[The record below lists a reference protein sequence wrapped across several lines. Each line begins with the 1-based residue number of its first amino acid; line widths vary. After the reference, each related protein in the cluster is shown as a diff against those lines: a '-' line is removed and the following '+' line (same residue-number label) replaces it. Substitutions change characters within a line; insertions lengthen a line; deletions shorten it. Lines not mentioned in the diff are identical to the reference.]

1 MDASRLT
8 PLAAAAVVAFCAAAA
23 PSAGAARAKRA
34 TSPQI
39 TLLREL
45 VHSHELWA
53 TIDVCNPADQ
63 PDTVGIRGSMPP
75 DGRARDQMYM
85 SFRLQYEEAR
95 TGRWYDL
102 PGNANP
108 QFIDVGAGASVR
120 QGGSS
125 FQLQPKAGRPAFTL
139 RGVVDYQWR
148 HAGHIIQ
155 TATRATT
162 AGHMSL
168 AGADPAGYT
177 AAGCLIG

>member
-1 MDASRLT
+1 M
-8 PLAAAAVVAFCAAAA
+8 PLAAAAMVALCAAAS
-23 PSAGAARAKRA
+23 PAGAARAKA
-34 TSPQI
+34 PSNTPL

-45 VHSHELWA
+45 VHSHYLWA
-53 TIDVCNPADQ
+53 TIDVCSPADE
-63 PDTVGIRGSMPP
+63 PDTVGIRGSMPG

-102 PGNANP
+102 PGNAVP
-108 QFIDVGAGASVR
+108 QFIHVGAGASVR

-148 HAGHIIQ
+148 HDGHIIQ
-155 TATRATT
+155 TAARVTT
-162 AGHMSL
+162 AGHVSL